1 MIKEFKNISLILEKN
16 HWFDL
21 KGKIII
27 IIIIIKFEEKYYYY
41 RRKTISFIYND

>member
-27 IIIIIKFEEKYYYY
+27 IIKFEENYYYY
-41 RRKTISFIYND
+41 RRKTISFIWND